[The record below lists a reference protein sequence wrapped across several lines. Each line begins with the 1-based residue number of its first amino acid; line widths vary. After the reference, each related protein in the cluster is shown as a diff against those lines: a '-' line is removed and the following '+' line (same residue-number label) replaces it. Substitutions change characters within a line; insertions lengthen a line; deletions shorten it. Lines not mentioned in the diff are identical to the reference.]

1 MSKRILI
8 VLHQEHSTPGRVGR
22 LLQER
27 GYALDIRRTPLG
39 QPLPDT
45 MDEHDGA
52 VVFGGPMS
60 ANDEHPWV
68 KDQIDWIGSVL
79 RARKPYLGLCLGAQM
94 LVRQLGGRVDA
105 HPEGHAEIGYY
116 ALRPTDKGQGFSQE
130 IGAPWPGRVYQ
141 WHREGFDMPG
151 CCEPLAEGD
160 IFPHQA
166 FRCGERAFGLQFHP
180 EVTYAMMCRWTVR
193 AHERMAMPGAR
204 PRHEHLQGW
213 HLNDPQVRTWLD
225 AFLDHWLSPPAAS
238 TAPTCADRAAAAD
251 PARMAEPARRFA
263 ELV

>member
-1 MSKRILI
+1 MSDRIVI

-39 QPLPDT
+39 QELPENMGDYA
-45 MDEHDGA
+45 GA

-60 ANDEHPWV
+60 ANDEFPWA
-68 KDQIDWIGSVL
+68 KRQIDWIGSVL
-79 RARKPYLGLCLGAQM
+79 DAGTPYLGLCLGAQM
-94 LVRQLGGRVDA
+94 LVRQLGGRVDK

-116 ALRPTDKGQGFSQE
+116 DLRPTDPHGHGFAEE
-130 IGAPWPGRVYQ
+130 IGAAWPSRVYQ
-141 WHREGFDMPG
+141 WHREGFDMPS

-160 IFPHQA
+160 IFPNQA

-204 PRHEHLQGW
+204 PRHEHLHGW
-213 HLNDPQVRTWLD
+213 HLNDAGVRRWLD
-225 AFLDHWLSPPAAS
+225 AFLDHWLSPPQAA
-238 TAPTCADRAAAAD
+238 TGAQRCAAEDQVPVAALPERAPA
-251 PARMAEPARRFA
+251 FA
-263 ELV
+263 